1 MSGNLLARLIDSRI
15 AERAWRPDAL
25 ELGTIQPDMSL
36 LLDRFQVPIP
46 DSGYLVCRSL
56 RLADPMVTTAPGG
69 GDAHTHQVP
78 RPAELAALV
87 PGDRVL
93 VAWVNNGSDPV
104 VIDVVS

>member
-1 MSGNLLARLIDSRI
+1 MSGNMLARLIDGRI
-15 AERAWRPDAL
+15 MDRLQRPDAL

-36 LLDRFQVPIP
+36 LVDRFKVPIP
-46 DSGYLVCRSL
+46 AGDYLVCRSL

-69 GDAHTHQVP
+69 GDGHTHQVP
-78 RPAELAALV
+78 RPAELAPLA

-104 VIDVVS
+104 VVDVVS